1 MKAVPFI
8 GRKKEL
14 AKLNDLLSKK
24 IASLVVVKGRRR
36 IGKSRLIEEFVK
48 EKNCYVF
55 SGIPPVAET
64 TLQSQ
69 LDEFSRQLSEQ
80 TGLPE
85 ITVND
90 WSKIFYLLADK
101 AKQGRIIILF
111 DEISW
116 MGSMDP
122 SFLGKLKNA
131 WDLSFKKNPELILIL
146 CGSVSYWIE
155 TNIINSTGFLGR
167 ISLKITLEELRLS
180 ECNELLNHVGFN
192 RSIHEKF
199 ELLSVVGGIPHYIE
213 LINPK
218 YSAVENIKQLCFEK
232 DGILTDEFRFIFH
245 DLFGRRG
252 SIYQN
257 IVECL
262 AQGSAEYADIAS
274 LLNYTS
280 SGTLSQYLQELII
293 SGFISRDYTWSLKTG
308 KESSRLSKFRLS
320 DNYVRF
326 YLKYIA
332 PELNQ
337 IKKGQFASFSLV
349 SKSNYNTIM
358 GLQFEN
364 LVLNNRATI
373 IHLLGLKPEEVLSDN
388 PFFQH
393 NTTKQKGCQVDYLIQ
408 TRYNTL
414 FACEIKFHKKE
425 IDTSVIASV
434 KEKLSKLV
442 IPRGFSCLPILIHA
456 NGISDE
462 VAESDYFFKTID
474 FGQLLTSEI

>member
-1 MKAVPFI
+1 MKPIPFI

-14 AKLNDLLSKK
+14 SKLNDLLSKK

-36 IGKSRLIEEFVK
+36 IGKSRLIEEFA
-48 EKNCYVF
+48 KNKKYYIF
-55 SGIPPVAET
+55 SGIPPVAGT

-85 ITVND
+85 VTVND
-90 WSKIFYLLADK
+90 WSKLFHLLADK
-101 AKQGRIIILF
+101 TRYERTIILL

-122 SFLGKLKNA
+122 NFLGKLKNA

-155 TNIINSTGFLGR
+155 KNIISSTGFLGR
-167 ISLKITLEELRLS
+167 ISLKITLEELHLS
-180 ECNELLNHVGFN
+180 ECNELLNHIGFT
-192 RSIHEKF
+192 RSTYEKF
-199 ELLSVVGGIPHYIE
+199 ELLSVTGGIPHYME

-218 YSAVENIKQLCFEK
+218 YSAMENIKQLCFEK

-252 SIYQN
+252 DIYQD

-262 AQGSAEYADIAS
+262 SQGPADYADLACS
-274 LLNYTS
+274 LKYTS
-280 SGTLSQYLQELII
+280 SGALSQYLQELII

-326 YLKYIA
+326 YLKYIN

-337 IKKGQFASFSLV
+337 IKKGQFSSISLM
-349 SKSNYNTIM
+349 SKANYNTIM

-364 LVLNNRATI
+364 LVLNNRLSV
-373 IHLLGLKPEEVLSDN
+373 IHALGLKSEEVLSDN
-388 PFFQH
+388 PFFQ
-393 NTTKQKGCQVDYLIQ
+393 NKTTKQKGCQIDYLIQ
-408 TRYNTL
+408 TRHNTL
-414 FACEIKFHKKE
+414 FACEIKFHKKA
-425 IDTSVIASV
+425 IDTSVITSI
-434 KEKLSKLV
+434 KEKISRLV
-442 IPRGFSCLPILIHA
+442 IPRGFSCLPVLLHS
-456 NGISDE
+456 NGVSDE
-462 VAESDYFFKTID
+462 VIEADYFFKVID
-474 FGQLLTSEI
+474 FGDLLTY